1 MKKTCKQRNIQQA
14 LSTCTFPVHYS
25 SEFNDHVFH
34 LAKKYNQMCETIREP
49 RLFYLLNVPL
59 KLVLKTPYMIGF
71 SALFR
76 KKRKMKKVR
85 RRVGRFSPRW
95 LSQYTTN
102 EKTNMGNVQAML
114 VRTRTKTISVAR
126 TCGWPLSSRYV
137 NNFQAVKILSSTCVL
152 HVHLISDHLS
162 LVKKYVRTFDVSFAL
177 IF

>member
-1 MKKTCKQRNIQQA
+1 
-14 LSTCTFPVHYS
+14 
-25 SEFNDHVFH
+25 
-34 LAKKYNQMCETIREP
+34 MCETIREP

-126 TCGWPLSSRYV
+126 TCGWR
-137 NNFQAVKILSSTCVL
+137 
-152 HVHLISDHLS
+152 
-162 LVKKYVRTFDVSFAL
+162 
-177 IF
+177 